1 MQGETETSIET
12 LGRGL
17 VQDAS
22 CEIDGVRFAGRLCG
36 RLFLGARADAD
47 GIPLELAEEATWR
60 EVTLPTLVLDR
71 PAFGRCATCRGGGM
85 VSCTCAT
92 CDHTHDAVCTD
103 CDGTGR
109 SASHDIDESPEHGTM
124 WVETRDPF
132 LAYAVNAHLIASAV
146 RWVRP
151 ERVHLAAGRVVIR
164 DHRAGRVAIVT
175 AYAVML

>member
-1 MQGETETSIET
+1 
-12 LGRGL
+12 
-17 VQDAS
+17 
-22 CEIDGVRFAGRLCG
+22 
-36 RLFLGARADAD
+36 
-47 GIPLELAEEATWR
+47 
-60 EVTLPTLVLDR
+60 
-71 PAFGRCATCRGGGM
+71 M